1 MGKPIFCSLLVE
13 RYDNYSCKFF
23 FYDLKKLDQF
33 IFLYLD
39 DTSITAASD
48 KNVFYY
54 QYHPCGNIPHPTNTR
69 FDIDGLSD
77 NNDYNNPSAKG
88 KYFHFSI

>member
-1 MGKPIFCSLLVE
+1 MWFNE
-13 RYDNYSCKFF
+13 A
-23 FYDLKKLDQF
+23 QF

-39 DTSITAASD
+39 DASITAASD

-69 FDIDGLSD
+69 FDIDGLTDS
-77 NNDYNNPSAKG
+77 NSNDYNNPSAKG

>member
-1 MGKPIFCSLLVE
+1 MWFKE
-13 RYDNYSCKFF
+13 A
-23 FYDLKKLDQF
+23 QF

-39 DTSITAASD
+39 DASITAASD

-69 FDIDGLSD
+69 FDIDGLTDS
-77 NNDYNNPSAKG
+77 NSNDYNNPSAKG